1 MHGTAARP
9 ARTPRFPPEYTCTST
24 FFKHPGSVTTGKEP
38 RGSASPMAPR
48 KAGYRLVVFGGIQH
62 GALSLIEPV
71 LVPCY
76 CAGRWASPNSPTPFT
91 VSWKRRKASTGERV
105 QPKNAGY
112 WGSAVAHTERV
123 EICSFGGG
131 SAADDLG
138 SGDDGPKCR
147 SQPLHPR
154 SPHSFLHA
162 PLPGHHPVGD
172 RIPLLFLVFWT
183 LVPSGLVFCS
193 VTDGVAIG
201 GGKTGGQIHSPPF
214 GVGMEYLFEDNYV
227 LDSLGLLSGII
238 SFWWIYPRGF

>member
-24 FFKHPGSVTTGKEP
+24 FFKHPGSVMTGKEP

-123 EICSFGGG
+123 EIALLVEGALRMTLAPEMTARNAAPNLCIPAPRILFFMRPFLDIIRSGTAFLFCFWSFGLW
-131 SAADDLG
+131 SLLG
-138 SGDDGPKCR
+138 
-147 SQPLHPR
+147 
-154 SPHSFLHA
+154 
-162 PLPGHHPVGD
+162 
-172 RIPLLFLVFWT
+172 
-183 LVPSGLVFCS
+183 
-193 VTDGVAIG
+193 
-201 GGKTGGQIHSPPF
+201 
-214 GVGMEYLFEDNYV
+214 
-227 LDSLGLLSGII
+227 
-238 SFWWIYPRGF
+238 